1 MLKVCNSIYAQVTHA
16 EIAFIYKIFR
26 FQIKIQEIIIP
37 EKLGR
42 KMHFRTTQSE
52 KHFPPSP
59 KNIFWK
65 MFFGLGGPKMHFP
78 PSGNNISGKTKQKVS

>member
-37 EKLGR
+37 EKLGQ
-42 KMHFRTTQSE
+42 KMHFRTTQSKKHFPENVFQTGWSE
-52 KHFPPSP
+52 KHFPE
-59 KNIFWK
+59 NIFQTGWSEK
-65 MFFGLGGPKMHFP
+65 AFSALVFP
-78 PSGNNISGKTKQKVS
+78 EI